1 MSQSGCAGPLELGG
15 GGGQGGG
22 GCRGEEEEK
31 RGALE
36 LKNQGWREDCLD
48 GPAPLA
54 LGRGNS

>member
-15 GGGQGGG
+15 WQGDG

-31 RGALE
+31 KGALE
-36 LKNQGWREDCLD
+36 LKNQGWREDCLN